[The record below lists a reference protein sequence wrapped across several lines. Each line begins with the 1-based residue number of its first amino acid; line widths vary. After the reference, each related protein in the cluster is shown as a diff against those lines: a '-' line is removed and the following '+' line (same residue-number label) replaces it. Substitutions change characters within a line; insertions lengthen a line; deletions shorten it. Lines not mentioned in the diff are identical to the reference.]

1 VDEGTGDEM
10 EKRCINLEIHLID
23 TIDKCSIHNTND
35 ESFHENIRYGT
46 IHLVYTMKK
55 IYVTNRTLDDY
66 YYYSSCI
73 FSMFVYV

>member
-23 TIDKCSIHNTND
+23 TIDKRGIHDTND

-46 IHLVYTMKK
+46 IHYYVQRKK
-55 IYVTNRTLDDY
+55 K
-66 YYYSSCI
+66 
-73 FSMFVYV
+73 